1 MKLTPALAYEKQR
14 QDADSMNQII
24 LNKDGK
30 WYHIYDY
37 SAWLLKT
44 VVCTEEMQQ
53 ARGDAKMLTVTH
65 CQTKTGDYVIAGFP
79 LESVAKYIPSYT
91 SCHELTDG
99 DLCISIAL
107 PDDMATMTP
116 DELLAMFDEWKQN
129 LPVKEGRKSVRQ
141 VTSGDTK
148 PAALARSGVFSIV
161 AEVLSYPV
169 EQKTPT
175 ENIEF
180 ISHLKQSIV
189 GLL

>member
-1 MKLTPALAYEKQR
+1 MKLTTALQFEKQR
-14 QDADSMNQII
+14 QDADSTHQVI

-65 CQTKTGDYVIAGFP
+65 CQSKTGDYVIAGFP
-79 LESVAKYIPSYT
+79 LESTAKYIPNYI
-91 SCHELTDG
+91 SCREMEGG
-99 DLCISIAL
+99 DMCIDIQL
-107 PDDMATMTP
+107 PDELANLTP
-116 DELLAMFDEWKQN
+116 DEMMAKYEEWKQSV
-129 LPVKEGRKSVRQ
+129 PVKENRKNMRQ
-141 VTSGDTK
+141 ITSGDTN
-148 PAALARSGVFSIV
+148 PAALARSGVFGIIS
-161 AEVLSYPV
+161 EVLSYPV
-169 EQKTPT
+169 EQKTPA

-180 ISHLKQSIV
+180 ISQLKQSIV